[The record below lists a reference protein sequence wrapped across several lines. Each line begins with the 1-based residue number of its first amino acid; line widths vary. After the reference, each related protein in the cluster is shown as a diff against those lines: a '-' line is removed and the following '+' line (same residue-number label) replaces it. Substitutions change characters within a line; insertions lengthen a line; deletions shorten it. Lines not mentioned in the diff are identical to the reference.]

1 MAKLTC
7 TKHGDQATHLVLYW
21 REQTEREVKAPSWFM
36 AALAL
41 GSALEAVMYA
51 YFIVWT
57 GDEENDPAK
66 DGKVPDDIALFDLIE
81 PAKEFDLLSSVNF
94 NGKFGE
100 HAVEDVILEIS
111 HMRNNVHAGVALRKN
126 FDPAKFTKRQYM
138 RLQDIFDAVLDN
150 YNRNL

>member
-7 TKHGDQATHLVLYW
+7 TKHGDQANDLVLYW
-21 REQTEREVKAPSWFM
+21 RRQTKREVKARSWFM

-41 GSALEAVMYA
+41 GSALEAMMYA
-51 YFIVWT
+51 YFIIWT

-66 DGKVPDDIALFDLIE
+66 DENVPADMALFDLIE
-81 PAKEFDLLSSVNF
+81 AAKQFDLLSSVKF
-94 NGKFGE
+94 KDKFGE

-111 HMRNNVHAGVALRKN
+111 RMRNNVHAGVALRKN

-138 RLQDIFDAVLDN
+138 RLQDIFDAVVDN